1 MIIQALLRA
10 KEMTMEQI
18 QHRPL
23 RMSEDQ
29 FLAWAETQEERY
41 ELLEGEVMMQAGA
54 TRDHERVAKRIFAL
68 LYAQVDESLYDVN
81 KGDFGVRIQPG
92 SGKGTILYPDVVVD
106 RQSSSGDEQATTE
119 PIVVIEVL
127 SRSTDYDHHGQK
139 LGSYKRR
146 DTLTQYIVFDQ
157 KEPRAF
163 VWTKSAAGWPS
174 EPQKAEGAG
183 SIVPLPSIGATL
195 SLAEIYRA

>member
-1 MIIQALLRA
+1 MIQALLRA
-10 KEMTMEQI
+10 QEMTVEQI

-41 ELLEGEVMMQAGA
+41 ELLEGKVMMQAGA
-54 TRDHERVAKRIFAL
+54 TRDHARVAKRIFAL

-81 KGDFGVRIQPG
+81 KGDFGVRIRPG

-127 SRSTDYDHHGQK
+127 SRSTDYDDYVQK

-146 DTLTQYIVFDQ
+146 DTLSQYIVFDQ

-163 VWTKSAAGWPS
+163 VWTKSAVGWPA
-174 EPQKAEGAG
+174 EPQEVEGAG
-183 SIVPLPSIGATL
+183 STVPLPSIGATL